1 MKNLYLLLAILGA
14 VLPYSY
20 FIPFLRANG
29 LDIKLFTSEL
39 FANDISSFFATD
51 FLISCLIF
59 WVFLFQEVRKHHIKH
74 WWIYVAATLTVGLSF
89 AFPLFLYFRQK
100 TIDGRKP
107 IDLT

>member
-1 MKNLYLLLAILGA
+1 M
-14 VLPYSY
+14 
-20 FIPFLRANG
+20 
-29 LDIKLFTSEL
+29 
-39 FANDISSFFATD
+39 SSFFATD

-100 TIDGRKP
+100 TIEGRKQ
-107 IDLT
+107 IDLLKNP